1 MLAYPDARLFK
12 SDPEEGHDLSAILR
26 ITLVTITEIRLAE

>member
-12 SDPEEGHDLSAILR
+12 GDPEEGHDFPPILR
-26 ITLVTITEIRLAE
+26 ITLVTIAEIRLAE